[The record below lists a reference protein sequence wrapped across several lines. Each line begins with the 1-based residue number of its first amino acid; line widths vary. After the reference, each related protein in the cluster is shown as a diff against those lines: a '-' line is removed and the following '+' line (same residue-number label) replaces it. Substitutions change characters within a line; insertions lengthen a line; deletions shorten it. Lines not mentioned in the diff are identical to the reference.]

1 MTLFHLPSELFSP
14 NILNSIKRKPNSY
27 RIKPHTKENGMY
39 EKSPV
44 KTTTDSLSWPFYP
57 RYLTQVVP
65 EEVLR
70 LLLAGIVER
79 LNAPLIMWEERDKIV
94 PIYPVEQL
102 GRYPEFCKIL
112 SLEDLQHEEKI
123 SPQGSQRLKEMA
135 KRCWEDS
142 QKRAGLVL
150 SSLYQCACEDC
161 PRCHLGLIT
170 CSMPVEV
177 AEHRVAVCI
186 SGMFIRKEDEADV
199 IKAIAK
205 FGLNEHDFL
214 ILQKLIQKVPTKSSK
229 EIRGFISQ
237 FQKQIEI
244 LSKVAE
250 TFVSKSREAQEWQLQ
265 TNLGSRFNRIFL
277 EKGDDLRQKTRP
289 ILKDIRDFFK
299 VSFVAL
305 FCSAK
310 PGDTVLQLFA
320 QVGCDNEKVR
330 DVTFNWK
337 KASLSIEDDF
347 DSYEW
352 LRKEVKRRE
361 YPSNFLDKALRGVG
375 RNHLLNASFFLPY
388 FYGNRYRGIF
398 LMGHVPSTSPSPL
411 DGERANFLCTVGHL
425 VITRI
430 LALVA
435 IEALRERGNWL
446 ELMAR
451 LWAHG
456 IRSDLNTLMGEIYEF
471 EKRSGYTELLAEDQ
485 KRLKIAVDRMNDT
498 LEEMK
503 NTAKLA
509 IQAPEAAIFTKI
521 DRTELKREYCPLSV
535 LIHNCVERIRKSA
548 KWMNISIEIAESVD
562 DLPGANVDLRLIS
575 LVFQNILDNAL
586 KYSKKGSE
594 IRISSFIDELRQWTN
609 ISVKNY
615 GLGIYKEDLSKIF
628 QLGYRSRLSGREDGA
643 GLGLYQAKRFV
654 ELHDGRVRAESW
666 PAFKGASIT
675 SDYFTTITVVLPT
688 LWR

>member
-1 MTLFHLPSELFSP
+1 
-14 NILNSIKRKPNSY
+14 
-27 RIKPHTKENGMY
+27 MY
-39 EKSPV
+39 EKNPV
-44 KTTTDSLSWPFYP
+44 KTTKDSPNWPFYP

-65 EEVLR
+65 EEVLS

-79 LNAPLIMWEERDKIV
+79 LDAPLIMWEDRDKLE
-94 PIYPVEQL
+94 PIYPVERL
-102 GRYPEFCKIL
+102 CRYPEFCKIL

-123 SPQGSQRLKEMA
+123 SPQGSKRLKEMT

-142 QKRAGLVL
+142 QKRARSVL
-150 SSLYQCACEDC
+150 SSPHQCACEDC

-177 AEHRVAVCI
+177 AEHRLAVCV
-186 SGMFIRKEDEADV
+186 SGKFIRTENKAAV
-199 IKAIAK
+199 IKATDK
-205 FGLNEHDFL
+205 FGLNESDFL
-214 ILQKLIQKVPTKSSK
+214 ILQKLIQKIPRKSSEEIK
-229 EIRGFISQ
+229 EFTSR
-237 FQKQIEI
+237 FQQQIKI
-244 LSKVAE
+244 LSRVAE
-250 TFVSKSREAQEWQLQ
+250 SFVSKYREEREWQLQ
-265 TNLGSRFNRIFL
+265 TDLGSRFNRIFL
-277 EKGDDLRQKTRP
+277 EKGSDLRQKTHP
-289 ILKDIRDFFK
+289 IMNEIKNFFN

-320 QVGCDNEKVR
+320 QVGCDDEKVR

-352 LRKEVKRRE
+352 MRKERKRRE
-361 YPSNFLDKALRGVG
+361 YPFNFLDKALKGVG
-375 RNHLLNASFFLPY
+375 RNHLLKASFFLPY
-388 FYGNRYRGIF
+388 LYGNHYRGIF
-398 LMGHVPSTSPSPL
+398 LMGHFASMLPRLL
-411 DGERANFLCTVGHL
+411 DKERANFLCAVGHL

-435 IEALRERGNWL
+435 IEALRERGNWR
-446 ELMAR
+446 ELMTK

-456 IRSDLNTLMGEIYEF
+456 IRSDLQTLMGETYEF
-471 EKRSGYTELLAEDQ
+471 EKRAGCTELLAEDQ
-485 KRLKIAVDRMNDT
+485 ERLEIAVYRINET

-509 IQAPEAAIFTKI
+509 IRAPEAAISTKI

-548 KWMNISIEIAESVD
+548 KRMNISIEIEENID
-562 DLPGANVDLRLIS
+562 DLPGANVDLRLIG

-586 KYSKKGSE
+586 KYSKTGSK
-594 IRISSFIDELRQWTN
+594 IRIYSFIDELKQWAN
-609 ISVKNY
+609 IRVKDY

-628 QLGYRSRLSGREDGA
+628 QLGYRSRLSEGEEGA
-643 GLGLYQAKRFV
+643 GLGLYQANRFV
-654 ELHDGRVRAESW
+654 KLHEGSMRAESW
-666 PAFKGASIT
+666 PAFNGASIK
-675 SDYFTTITVVLPT
+675 SDYYTTITVVLPT
-688 LWR
+688 IWR